1 MCADFLRGNFLIH
14 GSPPIRVLN
23 TIENGPDIPMLDDY
37 GITKPLSIFGRCSS
51 IQECACCVRRKGKTA
66 NCEEMG
72 NLVGGT
78 TFRCLAEM
86 AISQVSEVFSA
97 PEGIR
102 EESKAQKAFSSSAPC
117 LVGLVRSESNT

>member
-1 MCADFLRGNFLIH
+1 MCPDFLRGDFLIH
-14 GSPPIRVLN
+14 GSPPICVLN
-23 TIENGPDIPMLDDY
+23 TIEKGPDIPMLDDY
-37 GITKPLSIFGRCSS
+37 GITKALSIFG
-51 IQECACCVRRKGKTA
+51 EVFFDPGVCVLHEGKKQKQRTA
-66 NCEEMG
+66 RMC

-102 EESKAQKAFSSSAPC
+102 
-117 LVGLVRSESNT
+117 